1 MAANDKRV
9 TRICAG
15 HTHYRQTMASVA
27 SMGCNLAKVGV
38 AGSNPVVR
46 STRHTLVAPLSWSV
60 GFASVMSQKHTAAR
74 LSKSQRAALQALVAV
89 EREKTAARVAALTRD
104 FDDIVESCAIAPPDD
119 EHDPEGATIA
129 FERAQVA
136 ALLTQ
141 AHRHLADLELA
152 TTRLGDGT
160 YGVCER
166 CGQSIASERLLARP
180 TAQTCINCAS
190 VK

>member
-1 MAANDKRV
+1 MSENHAA
-9 TRICAG
+9 AG
-15 HTHYRQTMASVA
+15 
-27 SMGCNLAKVGV
+27 
-38 AGSNPVVR
+38 
-46 STRHTLVAPLSWSV
+46 LS
-60 GFASVMSQKHTAAR
+60 
-74 LSKSQRAALQALVAV
+74 LSQRTTLEALLAA

-104 FDDIVESCAIAPPDD
+104 FDDIVESSAIAPPDD

-129 FERAQVA
+129 FERAQVT

-166 CGQSIASERLLARP
+166 CGQPIAIERLLARP
-180 TAQTCINCAS
+180 TAQTCIHCAS